1 MNLLQ
6 KAMKKDGKGDL
17 LRGRVCTPLHCVYQ
31 LIKPA
36 FLLPFVCI
44 PQLSRI
50 LFCFLRRKPNM
61 VWTSGDRI
69 SRPWRLKR
77 QRQSSICTPP
87 MEGQTGRC
95 FCAACASTCPQLVS
109 FRATAQLNAIPFQGF
124 GFGVVASN
132 LSHRVAVSV
141 FVWGQRRG
149 WCVLFAM
156 DVRTVLTITSCVVT
170 MRSSQH
176 VTKPSSA
183 S

>member
-1 MNLLQ
+1 MGTFCVGAYVHHCIAFTSLLSQ
-6 KAMKKDGKGDL
+6 HFYFRL
-17 LRGRVCTPLHCVYQ
+17 C
-31 LIKPA
+31 A
-36 FLLPFVCI
+36 FLNLVGFF
-44 PQLSRI
+44 SA
-50 LFCFLRRKPNM
+50 FFRRKHNM